1 MIKLIFISLLSIL
14 FLGCTEEF
22 KEKDELLSKIEKLQI
37 SNVALQKKNDSLSN
51 ALNEVKDE
59 FDELIFSQEQGIDSP
74 GFKYMP
80 YKYRSQANNKYINV
94 EEDAKSESDKNFKK
108 SMDKL
113 KTPRKTTPFDQSG
126 H

>member
-14 FLGCTEEF
+14 FLGCTEES
-22 KEKDELLSKIEKLQI
+22 KEKDELLFKIEKLQK
-37 SNVALQKKNDSLSN
+37 SNDVLQKKNNSLSN

-59 FDELIFSQEQGIDSP
+59 FDELIFSQEQGIDIP
-74 GFKYMP
+74 GFEYMP
-80 YKYRSQANNKYINV
+80 YYYRSQANNKYINV

-113 KTPRKTTPFDQSG
+113 KTQRKTTPFDQLG